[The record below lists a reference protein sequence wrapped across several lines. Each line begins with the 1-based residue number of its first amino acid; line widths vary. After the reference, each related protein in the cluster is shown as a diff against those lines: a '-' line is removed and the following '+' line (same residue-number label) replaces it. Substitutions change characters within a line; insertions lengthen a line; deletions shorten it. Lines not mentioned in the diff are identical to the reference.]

1 MRRDAARNQER
12 VLVAAR
18 DLLDEHGPDAT
29 MELIAARAGVGVGT
43 VYRRF
48 PTKDAL
54 IDELVRLILADLIAE
69 AREALSDADGLRTVL
84 FALGRSFTEH
94 RGYAHLLV
102 GRAPA
107 ECGAEVLRGL
117 LAELL
122 RNAKA
127 HGQVAADV
135 TLGDV
140 MALIWAV
147 RGIVESSAAVTSR
160 AWQRH
165 LDLHLRALGGGAGA
179 SDLPTMSARDLDR
192 IAACPPAK

>member
-1 MRRDAARNQER
+1 MPTQPAARPLRRDAARNYER
-12 VLVAAR
+12 VLCAAR
-18 DLLDEHGPDAT
+18 EVLDEHGPDAT

-54 IDELVRLILADLIAE
+54 IDELVRTILADIIAA
-69 AREALSDADGLRTVL
+69 ARDALGDADGLRTVL
-84 FALGRSFTEH
+84 FVLGRSFTEH

-102 GRAPA
+102 GRAPT

-117 LAELL
+117 IGALL
-122 RNAKA
+122 EDAKA
-127 HGQVAADV
+127 HGQVAADI
-135 TLGDV
+135 TLEDI

-147 RGIVESSAAVTSR
+147 RGIVESSAAVTPR

-165 LDLHLRALGGGAGA
+165 LDLHLRALGGGVGTAA
-179 SDLPTMSARDLDR
+179 SG
-192 IAACPPAK
+192 